1 MNEIRQWL
9 DSGAEVQ
16 QGLRLLNIYA
26 PNEHLARL
34 VTLNPS
40 RYKQL
45 LVRTLTAKAAPEIA
59 QPVVH
64 PRRFREDWPFLQDP
78 GCPNELKI
86 LAADKITAYRN
97 YVSAHEQLYDCTSPK
112 ECYAVAKKLI
122 ENYIENRKIHSE
134 LAYFK
139 EHGNTLGKH
148 PIFDELKHCAEL
160 RRLPIAELFRRK
172 ENLEGAIWRI
182 NSEIRK
188 ETKPHLLTSR
198 ERRLKSKQ
206 RELAEVQ
213 QIIASYATL

>member
-1 MNEIRQWL
+1 M
-9 DSGAEVQ
+9 
-16 QGLRLLNIYA
+16 NIYA

-97 YVSAHEQLYDCTSPK
+97 YVSAHEQLDDCTSPK

>member
-26 PNEHLARL
+26 PNKHLARL
-34 VTLNPS
+34 VTLNPG

-45 LVRTLTAKAAPEIA
+45 LVRTLTARAAPEMA
-59 QPVVH
+59 QPAVP
-64 PRRFREDWPFLQDP
+64 PRRFREDWPFLQNPD
-78 GCPNELKI
+78 CPNELKI

-97 YVSAHEQLYDCTSPK
+97 YVAAHEQLYDCTSPE

-139 EHGNTLGKH
+139 EHGNLLGKH
-148 PIFDELKHCAEL
+148 PIFEELKHYAEL
-160 RRLPIAELFRRK
+160 RRLPVAELFRKK
-172 ENLEGAIWRI
+172 ENLEEAIWRI

-188 ETKPHLLTSR
+188 GTKPHLLTCR

-206 RELAEVQ
+206 RELAEVLR
-213 QIIASYATL
+213 IIASYAAL